1 MADVHVDARR
11 NPVPVAIRG
20 DLSFAT
26 VGDIRPELERA
37 VSGGK
42 DVEVSLEEVTTF
54 DLPGVQLL
62 FALKASAAQKGVSVT
77 FSGGENEERFRKML
91 SFAGLPAL

>member
-20 DLSFAT
+20 DLTFSS
-26 VGDIRPELERA
+26 VGEIRRDFERA
-37 VSGGK
+37 LSGGK
-42 DVEVSLEEVTTF
+42 DIEVSLDEVVNF

-62 FALKASAAQKGVSVT
+62 LSLKASAAKQGVSVT
-77 FSGGENEERFRKML
+77 FTGGKNEERFRKML
-91 SFAGLPAL
+91 SFAGLPPL